1 MKIYVNGCSFV
12 YGDELD
18 DRANQSWPALLGQKF
33 NATVVNDAM
42 LGGSNART
50 VYRTIKHLDQDF
62 DLYVI
67 AWTFDH
73 KFTFYKSDSNIEVNF
88 NPKLNDLT
96 YGSEDYYRIWG
107 RTLYQTWYN
116 RLYGFKLWLQQILQL
131 QAMLYLHDRRYLMIN
146 ATDNN
151 LSRWSVD
158 QDQFIDSVKS
168 LINFDIMNDEQIFA
182 EYEEIQYYI
191 NEIDQSTFYNWDT
204 FTIRS
209 LCKQFETGPRGHFLE
224 AGHQHLANLI
234 YNHLCSV

>member
-18 DRANQSWPALLGQKF
+18 DRAAQSWPALLGQKLS
-33 NATVVNDAM
+33 ATVVNDAM

-67 AWTFDH
+67 VWTFDH

-107 RTLYQTWYN
+107 RTLYQIWYN

-131 QAMLYLHDRRYLMIN
+131 QAMLYLHDRQYLMIN

-151 LSRWSVD
+151 LPQWSVD

-168 LINFDIMNDEQIFA
+168 LINFNIMNDEQIFA

-191 NEIDQSTFYNWDT
+191 NEIDRSTFYNWDT

-209 LCKQFETGPRGHFLE
+209 LCDQFATGPRGHFLE